1 MAPPQQNRPEAEKL
15 SLSMKLAYGLPNF
28 AGMAMGV
35 PIGIHMTKF
44 YSDTIGI
51 AIGFIALA
59 QVLARALDALTD
71 PLMGWL
77 SDRTR
82 TRWGRRRPY
91 ILVGAPLTAISMVAL
106 FGPPDGIT
114 PLMGAAWFTT
124 AFMAYFFFHTVYY
137 IPHYGLGPEL
147 TSDYHE
153 RSSLFAWRDGIS
165 LVGQAFASASPAIVI
180 AWIKSQG
187 MGQAEAERT
196 VFLWFAV
203 GMSVLLVISYYWMC
217 WRIPENP
224 AFSAKKPN
232 PLVPG
237 VRRVLRNQ
245 PFRILLICYFV
256 TTVTSGGIGVLMP
269 FYLRYAMGIEDWVE
283 WMGVALLL
291 GYGTGALTLPI
302 FVRLARRFG
311 KKQVWIL
318 SFVLSFICQALL
330 TALPSFIQG
339 NAGAPWVMGFFMI
352 GGMSF
357 STGQFL
363 GPSMQADVIDYDEL
377 YTGKRREAQYGALW
391 SIVTKFAIIPSS
403 AVPLAVLATLG
414 FAPNVAQPDAV
425 NWAIRLLYAGVPGTM
440 MLVAIFFALR
450 YPIDERVHR
459 LTLDGIAA
467 HRRGAVATDPITG
480 NPVPPPSDRGLDE
493 ETSWFLDHFSIGELK
508 RAGRRGAGLVRSLKR
523 DAWLA
528 LGASAL
534 AVLGAG
540 LGTNAIFDLS
550 SQPGVGVLS
559 LVLLGG
565 ISLTGIGFHSVR
577 VRAANR
583 AGTVTAEAVE
593 RHLEVTE
600 RLVQAGAMRRRRF
613 GATEVRNG

>member
-1 MAPPQQNRPEAEKL
+1 MAPPRPNPLDQDKL
-15 SLSMKLAYGLPNF
+15 SLSTKLAYGLPNF

-124 AFMAYFFFHTVYY
+124 AFTAYFFFHTVYY

-180 AWIKSQG
+180 VWIKSQG

-224 AFSAKKPN
+224 EFSARKPN

-256 TTVTSGGIGVLMP
+256 TTVTAGGIGVLMP

-291 GYGTGALTLPI
+291 GYGTGAVTLPV

-363 GPSMQADVIDYDEL
+363 APSMQADVIDYDEL

-414 FAPNVAQPDAV
+414 FAPNVAQTDAV
-425 NWAIRLLYAGVPGTM
+425 NWAIRLLYAGLPGTM

-459 LTLDGIAA
+459 RTLAGVAA
-467 HRRGAVATDPITG
+467 HRRGEAATDPITG
-480 NPVPPPSDRGLDE
+480 HQVPPPTARGLDE
-493 ETSWFLDHFSIGELK
+493 ETSWFLDHFSTGELR
-508 RAGRRGAGLVRSLKR
+508 RAQRRGRGLMASLSR
-523 DAWLA
+523 DARVALA
-528 LGASAL
+528 LSVL
-534 AVLGAG
+534 VLLGAG
-540 LGTNAIFDLS
+540 LGANALFDLQ
-550 SQPGVGVLS
+550 SQPGVGVLT

-565 ISLTGIGFHSVR
+565 ISMTGIAFHVVR
-577 VRAANR
+577 VRAAKR
-583 AGTVTAEAVE
+583 AGTVTRAAIAQ
-593 RHLEVTE
+593 HLEVTE
-600 RLVQAGAMRRRRF
+600 RLVRAGAMARRSRRSPRRP
-613 GATEVRNG
+613 G

>member
-1 MAPPQQNRPEAEKL
+1 MDKL
-15 SLSMKLAYGLPNF
+15 PLSTKLAYGLPNF

-44 YSDTIGI
+44 YSDTIGV

-59 QVLARALDALTD
+59 QVLARALDAITD

-82 TRWGRRRPY
+82 SRWGRRRPY
-91 ILVGAPLTAISMVAL
+91 IIVGAPLAAISMVAL

-124 AFMAYFFFHTVYY
+124 AFTAYFFFHTVYY

-180 AWIKSQG
+180 VWVKSQG
-187 MGQAEAERT
+187 MGQAEAERA
-196 VFLWFAV
+196 VFLWFAL
-203 GMSVLLVISYYWMC
+203 GMSVLLVMSYVWMC

-224 AFSAKKPN
+224 AFSARKPN

-245 PFRILLICYFV
+245 PFRILLACYFV

-269 FYLRYAMGIEDWVE
+269 FYLRYAMGIEAWVE

-291 GYGTGALTLPI
+291 GYGTGAVTLPL
-302 FVRLARRFG
+302 FVRMARRYG
-311 KKQVWIL
+311 KKQVWIV
-318 SFVLSFICQALL
+318 SFVLSFICQASL

-339 NAGAPWVMGFFMI
+339 NAGAPWVMFLFMI

-414 FAPNVAQPDAV
+414 FMPNVDQPDAV
-425 NWAIRLLYAGVPGTM
+425 RWAIRMLYAGVPGTM

-450 YPIDERVHR
+450 YPINEAVHR
-459 LTLDGIAA
+459 KTLEGIRA
-467 HRRGAVATDPITG
+467 HGRGEWATDPITG
-480 NPVPPPSDRGLDE
+480 NRVPPPTDRGVGEDAG
-493 ETSWFLDHFSIGELK
+493 WFLDHFSLGELR
-508 RAGRRGAGLVRSLKR
+508 RARRPGARPERSLRRDTRLSAAAAVLFLAGAGVGVN
-523 DAWLA
+523 A
-528 LGASAL
+528 L
-534 AVLGAG
+534 
-540 LGTNAIFDLS
+540 FDLQ

-565 ISLTGIGFHSVR
+565 IALTGIGFHAVR
-577 VRAANR
+577 VRAAER
-583 AGTVTAEAVE
+583 AGEVTREMIE
-593 RHLEVTE
+593 RHLEATG
-600 RLVQAGAMRRRRF
+600 RLVEAGAMRRRR
-613 GATEVRNG
+613 G

>member
-1 MAPPQQNRPEAEKL
+1 MPSPSANVPDSANLPDLDKL
-15 SLSMKLAYGLPNF
+15 PLSTKLAYGLPNF

-44 YSDTIGI
+44 YSDTIGV

-59 QVLARALDALTD
+59 QVLARALDAITD

-82 TRWGRRRPY
+82 SRWGRRRPY
-91 ILVGAPLTAISMVAL
+91 IIVGAPLAAISMVAL

-124 AFMAYFFFHTVYY
+124 AFTAYFFFHTVYY

-180 AWIKSQG
+180 VWVKSQG
-187 MGQAEAERT
+187 MGQAEAERA
-196 VFLWFAV
+196 VFLWFSL
-203 GMSVLLVISYYWMC
+203 GMSVLLVLSYVWMC

-224 AFSAKKPN
+224 AFSARKPN

-245 PFRILLICYFV
+245 PFRILLACYFV

-269 FYLRYAMGIEDWVE
+269 FYLRYAMGIEAWVE

-291 GYGTGALTLPI
+291 GYGTGAVTLPL
-302 FVRLARRFG
+302 FVRMARRYG
-311 KKQVWIL
+311 KKQVWIV
-318 SFVLSFICQALL
+318 SFVLSFICQASL

-339 NAGAPWVMGFFMI
+339 NAGAPWVMFLFMI

-414 FAPNVAQPDAV
+414 FMPNVEQPDAV
-425 NWAIRLLYAGVPGTM
+425 RWAIRMLYAGVPGTM

-450 YPIDERVHR
+450 YPINEAVHR
-459 LTLDGIAA
+459 KTLEGVRA
-467 HRRGAVATDPITG
+467 HGRGEWATDPITG
-480 NPVPPPSDRGLDE
+480 NRVPPPTDRGVGE
-493 ETSWFLDHFSIGELK
+493 EAGWFLDHFSLGELR
-508 RAGRRGAGLVRSLKR
+508 RARRPGARLERSLRRDTRLSAAAAVLFLVGAGVGV
-523 DAWLA
+523 DAL
-528 LGASAL
+528 
-534 AVLGAG
+534 
-540 LGTNAIFDLS
+540 FDLQ
-550 SQPGVGVLS
+550 SQPGVGVLA

-565 ISLTGIGFHSVR
+565 IALTGIGFHAVR
-577 VRAANR
+577 VRAAGR
-583 AGTVTAEAVE
+583 AGEVTAEMIE
-593 RHLEVTE
+593 RHLDATG
-600 RLVQAGAMRRRRF
+600 RLVEAGAMRRRR
-613 GATEVRNG
+613 G

>member
-1 MAPPQQNRPEAEKL
+1 MPSRSNNLPDVDQLPL
-15 SLSMKLAYGLPNF
+15 STKLAYGLPNF

-44 YSDTIGI
+44 YSDTIGV

-59 QVLARALDALTD
+59 QVLARALDAITD

-82 TRWGRRRPY
+82 SRWGRRRPY
-91 ILVGAPLTAISMVAL
+91 IIVGAPLAAISMVAL

-180 AWIKSQG
+180 VWVKSQG
-187 MGQAEAERT
+187 MGQAEAERA
-196 VFLWFAV
+196 VFLWFAL
-203 GMSVLLVISYYWMC
+203 GMSVLLVLSYVWMC

-224 AFSAKKPN
+224 AFSARKPN

-245 PFRILLICYFV
+245 PFRILLTCYFV

-269 FYLRYAMGIEDWVE
+269 FYLRYAMGIEAWVE

-291 GYGTGALTLPI
+291 GYGTGAVTLPL
-302 FVRLARRFG
+302 FVRMARRFG

-318 SFVLSFICQALL
+318 SFVLSFICQAAL

-339 NAGAPWVMGFFMI
+339 SAGAPWVMFLFMI

-414 FAPNVAQPDAV
+414 FMPNVEQPDAV
-425 NWAIRLLYAGVPGTM
+425 RWAIRLLYAGVPGTM
-440 MLVAIFFALR
+440 MLVAIFFAEG
-450 YPIDERVHR
+450 YPINEAVHR
-459 LTLDGIAA
+459 KTLEGVRA
-467 HRRGAVATDPITG
+467 HNRGEWATDPITG
-480 NPVPPPSDRGLDE
+480 NRVPPPTDRGVSE
-493 ETSWFLDHFSIGELK
+493 EAGWFLDHFSLGELR
-508 RAGRRGAGLVRSLKR
+508 RARRPGVAPERSLRR
-523 DAWLA
+523 DTRLSIAI
-528 LGASAL
+528 
-534 AVLGAG
+534 AVLSLFATGVG
-540 LGTNAIFDLS
+540 VNALFDLQ

-559 LVLLGG
+559 LVLFGG
-565 ISLTGIGFHSVR
+565 IALTGIGFHA
-577 VRAANR
+577 VRARAAER
-583 AGTVTAEAVE
+583 AGEVTREMIE
-593 RHLEVTE
+593 RHLEATG
-600 RLVQAGAMRRRRF
+600 RLVKAGAMRRRR
-613 GATEVRNG
+613 G

>member
-1 MAPPQQNRPEAEKL
+1 MPDLDKL
-15 SLSMKLAYGLPNF
+15 PLSTKLAYGLPNF

-44 YSDTIGI
+44 YSDTIGV

-59 QVLARALDALTD
+59 QVLARALDAITD

-82 TRWGRRRPY
+82 SRWGRRRPY
-91 ILVGAPLTAISMVAL
+91 IIVGAPLAAISMVAL
-106 FGPPDGIT
+106 FGPPEGIT

-124 AFMAYFFFHTVYY
+124 AFTAYFFFHTVYY

-180 AWIKSQG
+180 VWVKSQG
-187 MGQAEAERT
+187 MGQAEAERA
-196 VFLWFAV
+196 VFLWFSL
-203 GMSVLLVISYYWMC
+203 GMSVLLVLSYVWMC

-224 AFSAKKPN
+224 AFSARKPN

-245 PFRILLICYFV
+245 PFRILLACYFV

-269 FYLRYAMGIEDWVE
+269 FYLRYAMGIEAWVE

-291 GYGTGALTLPI
+291 GYGTGAVTLPL
-302 FVRLARRFG
+302 FVRMARRYG
-311 KKQVWIL
+311 KKQVWIV
-318 SFVLSFICQALL
+318 SFVLSFICQASL

-339 NAGAPWVMGFFMI
+339 NAGAPWVMFLFMI

-414 FAPNVAQPDAV
+414 FMPNVEQPDAV
-425 NWAIRLLYAGVPGTM
+425 RWAIRMLYAGVPGTM

-450 YPIDERVHR
+450 YPINEAVHR
-459 LTLDGIAA
+459 KTLEGVRA
-467 HRRGAVATDPITG
+467 HGRGESATDPITG
-480 NPVPPPSDRGLDE
+480 NRVPPPTDRGVGE
-493 ETSWFLDHFSIGELK
+493 EAGWFLDHFSLGELR
-508 RAGRRGAGLVRSLKR
+508 RARRPGARLERSLRRDTGLSAAAAVLFLVGAGVGV
-523 DAWLA
+523 DAL
-528 LGASAL
+528 
-534 AVLGAG
+534 
-540 LGTNAIFDLS
+540 FDLQ
-550 SQPGVGVLS
+550 SQPGVGVLA

-565 ISLTGIGFHSVR
+565 IALTGIGFHAVR
-577 VRAANR
+577 VRAAGR
-583 AGTVTAEAVE
+583 AGEVTAEMIE
-593 RHLEVTE
+593 RHLDATG
-600 RLVQAGAMRRRRF
+600 RLVEAGAMRRRR
-613 GATEVRNG
+613 G

>member
-1 MAPPQQNRPEAEKL
+1 MPSRSNNLPDVDQLPL
-15 SLSMKLAYGLPNF
+15 STKLAYGLPNF

-44 YSDTIGI
+44 YSDTIGV

-59 QVLARALDALTD
+59 QVLARALDAITD

-82 TRWGRRRPY
+82 SRWGRRRPY
-91 ILVGAPLTAISMVAL
+91 IIVGAPLAAISMVAL

-180 AWIKSQG
+180 VWVKSQG
-187 MGQAEAERT
+187 MGQAEAERA
-196 VFLWFAV
+196 VFLWFAL
-203 GMSVLLVISYYWMC
+203 GMSVLLVLSYVWMC

-224 AFSAKKPN
+224 AFSARKPN

-245 PFRILLICYFV
+245 PFRILLTCYFV

-269 FYLRYAMGIEDWVE
+269 FYLRYAMGIEAWVE

-291 GYGTGALTLPI
+291 GYGTGAVTLPL
-302 FVRLARRFG
+302 FVRMARRFG

-318 SFVLSFICQALL
+318 SFVLSFICQAAL

-339 NAGAPWVMGFFMI
+339 SAGAPWVMFLFMI

-414 FAPNVAQPDAV
+414 FMPNVEQPDAV
-425 NWAIRLLYAGVPGTM
+425 RWAIRLLYAGVPGTM
-440 MLVAIFFALR
+440 MLVAIFFAVG
-450 YPIDERVHR
+450 YPINEAVHR
-459 LTLDGIAA
+459 KTLEGVRA
-467 HRRGAVATDPITG
+467 HNRGEWATDPITG
-480 NPVPPPSDRGLDE
+480 NRVPPPTDRGVSE
-493 ETSWFLDHFSIGELK
+493 EAGWFLDHFSLGELR
-508 RAGRRGAGLVRSLKR
+508 RARRPGVAPERSLRR
-523 DAWLA
+523 DTRLSIAI
-528 LGASAL
+528 
-534 AVLGAG
+534 AVLSLFATGVG
-540 LGTNAIFDLS
+540 VNALFDLQ

-559 LVLLGG
+559 LVLFGG
-565 ISLTGIGFHSVR
+565 IALTGIGFHA
-577 VRAANR
+577 VRARAAER
-583 AGTVTAEAVE
+583 AGEVTREMIE
-593 RHLEVTE
+593 RHLEATG
-600 RLVQAGAMRRRRF
+600 RLVEAGAMRRRR
-613 GATEVRNG
+613 G

>member
-1 MAPPQQNRPEAEKL
+1 MPSRSNNLPDMDQLPL
-15 SLSMKLAYGLPNF
+15 STKLAYGLPNF

-44 YSDTIGI
+44 YSDTIGV

-59 QVLARALDALTD
+59 QVLARALDAITD

-82 TRWGRRRPY
+82 SRWGRRRPY
-91 ILVGAPLTAISMVAL
+91 IIVGAPLAAISMVAL

-180 AWIKSQG
+180 VWVKGQG
-187 MGQAEAERT
+187 MGQAEAERA
-196 VFLWFAV
+196 VFLWFAL
-203 GMSVLLVISYYWMC
+203 GMSVLLVLSYVWMC

-224 AFSAKKPN
+224 AFSARKPN

-245 PFRILLICYFV
+245 PFRILLTCYFV

-269 FYLRYAMGIEDWVE
+269 FYLRYAMGIEAWVE

-291 GYGTGALTLPI
+291 GYGTGAVTLPL
-302 FVRLARRFG
+302 FVRMARRFG
-311 KKQVWIL
+311 KKQVWIV
-318 SFVLSFICQALL
+318 SFVLSFICQAAL

-339 NAGAPWVMGFFMI
+339 SAGAPWVMFLFMI

-414 FAPNVAQPDAV
+414 FMPNVDQPDAV
-425 NWAIRLLYAGVPGTM
+425 RWAIRLLYAGVPGTM
-440 MLVAIFFALR
+440 MLVAIFFAVR
-450 YPIDERVHR
+450 YPINEAVHR
-459 LTLDGIAA
+459 KTLEGVRA
-467 HRRGAVATDPITG
+467 HNRGEWATDPITG
-480 NPVPPPSDRGLDE
+480 NRVPPPTERGVSE
-493 ETSWFLDHFSIGELK
+493 EAGWFLDHFSLGELR
-508 RAGRRGAGLVRSLKR
+508 RARRPGVKLDRSLRR
-523 DAWLA
+523 DTRLSI
-528 LGASAL
+528 GV
-534 AVLGAG
+534 AVLSLLATGVG
-540 LGTNAIFDLS
+540 VNALFDLQ

-559 LVLLGG
+559 LVLFGG
-565 ISLTGIGFHSVR
+565 IALTGIGFHA
-577 VRAANR
+577 VRARAAER
-583 AGTVTAEAVE
+583 AGEVTREMIE
-593 RHLEVTE
+593 RHLEATG
-600 RLVQAGAMRRRRF
+600 RLVAAGAMKRRR
-613 GATEVRNG
+613 G

>member
-1 MAPPQQNRPEAEKL
+1 MAPPQRNLPDPDKL
-15 SLSMKLAYGLPNF
+15 SFSTKLAYGLPNF

-224 AFSAKKPN
+224 AFSAEKLN

-459 LTLDGIAA
+459 LTLAGIAA
-467 HRRGAVATDPITG
+467 HRRGDVATDPITG
-480 NPVPPPSDRGLDE
+480 NQVPPPSDRGLDE
-493 ETSWFLDHFSIGELK
+493 ETSWFLDHFSMGELK
-508 RAGRRGAGLVRSLKR
+508 RAGRRGIGLMYSLKR

-534 AVLGAG
+534 AVLAAG
-540 LGTNAIFDLS
+540 LGTSAIFDLA

-583 AGTVTAEAVE
+583 AGTVTVEAVE

-600 RLVQAGAMRRRRF
+600 RLVRAGAMRRRRR
-613 GATEVRNG
+613 GAT